1 MRKLVVLI
9 TLSLLV
15 SGQAF
20 AKEFRGSRVGI
31 GYGFTMGDYD
41 NWNDIWYDGKSGG
54 GLALTYGYDFNRVVG
69 LNINYQGNKGTEDK
83 SELSGTSSSFDLDIG
98 WAMDFD
104 SWYLKPYG
112 AIGYGKHLQD
122 VKQYKGHSCSYGVC
136 SDIFHED
143 SFNEGGILIGVGFR
157 AQLNNDVFFELRDD
171 SIVGSDIISGR
182 TALLVG
188 FRF

>member
-1 MRKLVVLI
+1 MRKFVVLI
-9 TLSLLV
+9 ALSLLI

-20 AKEFRGSRVGI
+20 AKEFRGSRVGV

-41 NWNDIWYDGKSGG
+41 NSNDIWYDGKSGG
-54 GLALTYGYDFNRVVG
+54 GLALTYGYDFNRIVG

-83 SELSGTSSSFDLDIG
+83 SELNGTSSSFDLDIG

-122 VKQYKGHSCSYGVC
+122 IKQYKGQSCSYGVC
-136 SDIFHED
+136 SDIHSEG
-143 SFNEGGILIGVGFR
+143 SFNQSGLLIGLGLR
-157 AQLNNDVFFELRDD
+157 AQLKNGAYIELRDD
-171 SIVGSDIISGR
+171 AIVTEDTLTGR
-182 TALLVG
+182 TALIAG
-188 FRF
+188 YKF